1 MLVKSVINKPKILQ
15 RRSISTLNTPT
26 RDLFTLSRQLL
37 KIAKDKPLA
46 ASGTALT
53 LLSFLTVFLTKAPLK
68 LMPFFGI
75 PAIGLIALEI
85 FSGRHPDTFI
95 KVSRG
100 LL

>member
-1 MLVKSVINKPKILQ
+1 MLVKSVINKPIIQ
-15 RRSISTLNTPT
+15 RKS
-26 RDLFTLSRQLL
+26 RDLFTLSRQLV

-46 ASGTALT
+46 TSGTVLT

-85 FSGRHPDTFI
+85 FSGKHPDEYLRLKRKI
-95 KVSRG
+95 RV
-100 LL
+100 